1 MRHRGL
7 SRADCLPG
15 GARSRGFTS
24 STARC
29 ALHLLLI
36 LIRNLLIEQDALGE
50 TRQLETLICSVMYG
64 ERRYAIDIDERAPL
78 LDALMTGKP
87 YEVKTDDRPSAL

>member
-1 MRHRGL
+1 MRYRDLEGIDL
-7 SRADCLPG
+7 
-15 GARSRGFTS
+15 GA
-24 STARC
+24 ARKAVC
-29 ALHLLLI
+29 AWLDEH
-36 LIRNLLIEQDALGE
+36 EQDALGE

-64 ERRYAIDIDERAPL
+64 ERRYTIDIDERAPL